1 MAFIGN
7 TNTTQAFTPAIDY
20 FSGNASTTAF
30 TLSRPVASVA
40 QVQAVVNNVAQNPSD
55 AFTVSGN
62 TITFTSAPSS
72 GTNNIYVY
80 YTSPITQVIAPGQG
94 TVGLTQL
101 SATGTPS
108 SSTYLRGD
116 NAWSGLSAT
125 DITAGT
131 LAKARLP
138 AGTVLQVVQTVKT
151 DTFTTTSTTYTDVT
165 GISVSITPT
174 SATSKILVFAN
185 LNASVT
191 ATDNY
196 FAFQLVRGSTAI
208 SIGDTAGSRTVG
220 SVGSALI
227 AGTGSAN
234 YILPMAINFLD
245 SPATTSATTYK
256 IQGLVQSGQTLVL
269 NRSGTDSNAVFGI
282 RTASTITVMEIA
294 A

>member
-1 MAFIGN
+1 MSTI
-7 TNTTQAFTPAIDY
+7 
-20 FSGNASTTAF
+20 SASTTSTTAYKV
-30 TLSRPVASVA
+30 TADTTGALVLQTGATPTTALTIDAS
-40 QVQAVVNNVAQNPSD
+40 QN
-55 AFTVSGN
+55 
-62 TITFTSAPSS
+62 IT
-72 GTNNIYVY
+72 
-80 YTSPITQVIAPGQG
+80 
-94 TVGLTQL
+94 
-101 SATGTPS
+101 
-108 SSTYLRGD
+108 
-116 NAWSGLSAT
+116 
-125 DITAGT
+125 TANKF
-131 LAKARLP
+131 AKASMP

-191 ATDNY
+191 AADNY

-227 AGTGSAN
+227 NGTGSGN

-269 NRSGTDSNAVFGI
+269 NRSGTDSNAIFGI
-282 RTASTITVMEIA
+282 RTASSITVMEIA